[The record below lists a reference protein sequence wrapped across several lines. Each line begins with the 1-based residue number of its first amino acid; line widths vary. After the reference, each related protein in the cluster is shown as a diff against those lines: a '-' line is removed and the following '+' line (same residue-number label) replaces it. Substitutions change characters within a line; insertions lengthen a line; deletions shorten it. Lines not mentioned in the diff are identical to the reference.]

1 MYAVAAPTP
10 ASAATRRTVR
20 PANPSRVRISTAAF
34 PSRSTVSAC
43 LAVRRRRVDSSARI
57 GHVSGRY
64 YNPHTPATVSW
75 TPMNDTDTAL
85 PAAAARLFALADQ
98 VTGFMPADEGRA
110 LYDTAVRYLGDGVG
124 RGDRHLLRQVDA
136 AARRRGATE
145 RRRALHRRPPP
156 RVRGAPARLG
166 VPRHVDGRRRHRPVR
181 HAADAAAHAR
191 RRRARR
197 TRRRRRRQVSRGG
210 KGLANTVAAVVH

>member
-1 MYAVAAPTP
+1 LFSGQTA
-10 ASAATRRTVR
+10 
-20 PANPSRVRISTAAF
+20 PSRLERQV
-34 PSRSTVSAC
+34 
-43 LAVRRRRVDSSARI
+43 
-57 GHVSGRY
+57 GHMSGRY
-64 YNPHTPATVSW
+64 YNHTPATVSW

-110 LYDTAVRYLGDGVG
+110 LRHRGPLPRRRR
-124 RGDRHLLRQVDA
+124 RGDRHLLRQADA
-136 AARRRGATE
+136 AAR
-145 RRRALHRRPPP
+145 
-156 RVRGAPARLG
+156 
-166 VPRHVDGRRRHRPVR
+166 
-181 HAADAAAHAR
+181 AAAQQSGGVLYTATTITGPKSTSPAGSTTTRRYRCRQWPVHTLPTLRHAR